1 MPLTQVTS
9 RLIEDTL
16 RYVLGASGTNHYT
29 FTGKGLT
36 GAVNDPTLYLNR
48 GHTYIFEN
56 RNASGQHP
64 FYIKTSIAN
73 GGTNDQY
80 STGVT
85 NNGGAGGTEI
95 VFTVPHDAPDLLY
108 YQCSSHINMAGQ
120 FKISGSVTDGSITEG
135 KLATDAVT
143 TIKIADDA
151 VTTDKILDG
160 AITNDKIASNAAIDA
175 SKISGL
181 ATDSITEGNSS
192 AEIIDAGTGQFKVAL
207 DGTDSTFTVN
217 PTSTVFGRS
226 GSNQAVQ
233 IFGSLQF
240 TLGTGVQPYLRLTN
254 LGYLEVT
261 GAFGGGS
268 SIGQVWEFG
277 GYQGTH
283 KSGGNIIPV
292 ADSTYDLGTN
302 AVRWQN
308 IYADTLYGDGSN
320 LTNLPAATT
329 SINNQSNAYTLVATD
344 AGKAINL
351 SGDITIPNN
360 VFSAGDRVILVNNS
374 ASFKNLFTGSGLTIY
389 NTNDPSYP
397 TGNNTIPARG
407 FCTIFFISG
416 SIAYIE
422 GKVDIVPTFNATNNS
437 TNIVLSSVFGSNW
450 SANISKIYN
459 VPSGVTVGGTNAGG
473 SAILISSGM
482 GGTLTLNVSGTV
494 IGRGGL
500 GGDGGLGSQQYQTNP
515 QNGQGGENGG
525 HGIQVDSANATI
537 NNLSGGQISGG
548 GGGGGGG
555 GAGRTGQQL
564 AYYHGGRGGDGGQGQ
579 GYNQNQTN
587 GASGQNGS
595 YNIGGVGGTGGNG
608 GTLGNNG
615 TSGNDGGNATYN
627 TNFGPGQG
635 GGFGSAGKAI
645 WSNNG
650 NSWTNGTTAGTYH
663 GSYT

>member
-1 MPLTQVTS
+1 MTLTQVTKAG
-9 RLIEDTL
+9 LHEIALDHVFTI
-16 RYVLGASGTNHYT
+16 GASGTSAYT
-29 FTGKGLT
+29 FQGEGLNGT
-36 GAVNDPTLYLNR
+36 VNNPTLYLTR
-48 GHTYIFEN
+48 GKTYRFEN
-56 RNASGQHP
+56 GTGAHPLRIQSVSGS
-64 FYIKTSIAN
+64 T
-73 GGTNDQY
+73 GTAYN
-80 STGVT
+80 TGVT
-85 NNGGAGGTEI
+85 NNNTTGTVI
-95 VFTVPHDAPDLLY
+95 VEVQHDAPDVLY
-108 YQCSSHINMAGQ
+108 YQCTAHPAMNGILYITGALA
-120 FKISGSVTDGSITEG
+120 DGG
-135 KLATDAVT
+135 VT
-143 TIKIADDA
+143 TAKIADDA
-151 VTTDKILDG
+151 VD
-160 AITNDKIASNAAIDA
+160 NDKLANSVVAAIAANTAKTSNATHTGDVTGSTSLTIADEAVTLAKLEHGTSSNDGKFLRANNGADPTFETVDFTTLNASNLTSGTVPDARFPATLPAA
-175 SKISGL
+175 SG
-181 ATDSITEGNSS
+181 A
-192 AEIIDAGTGQFKVAL
+192 
-207 DGTDSTFTVN
+207 
-217 PTSTVFGRS
+217 
-226 GSNQAVQ
+226 
-233 IFGSLQF
+233 
-240 TLGTGVQPYLRLTN
+240 
-254 LGYLEVT
+254 
-261 GAFGGGS
+261 
-268 SIGQVWEFG
+268 
-277 GYQGTH
+277 
-283 KSGGNIIPV
+283 
-292 ADSTYDLGTN
+292 
-302 AVRWQN
+302 
-308 IYADTLYGDGSN
+308 N
-320 LTNLPAATT
+320 LTNLPAANLTGT
-329 SINNQSNAYTLVATD
+329 LPAISGANLTGIATAVTAINTQSSAYTLVASD

-360 VFSAGDRVILVNNS
+360 VFSAGEKIILVNNS
-374 ASFKNLFTGSGLTIY
+374 SSFKNLFTASGLTIY
-389 NTNDPSYP
+389 NTNDATYP

-407 FCTIFFISG
+407 FCTVFFIGAST
-416 SIAYIE
+416 AYIE
-422 GKVDIVPTFNATNNS
+422 GKVDIVPTFEASNNS

-450 SANISKIYN
+450 SANIAKIYN
-459 VPSGVTVGGTNAGG
+459 IPSGVTVGGTNAGG
-473 SAILISSGM
+473 SAILVSSGM

-645 WSNNG
+645 RSNNG